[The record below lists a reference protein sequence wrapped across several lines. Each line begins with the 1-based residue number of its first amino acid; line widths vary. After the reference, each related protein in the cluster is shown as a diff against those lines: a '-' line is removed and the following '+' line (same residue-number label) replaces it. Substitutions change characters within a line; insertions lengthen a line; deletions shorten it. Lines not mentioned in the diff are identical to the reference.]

1 MANITQFLA
10 SCVKAEG
17 RVVLNVII
25 LLLLLVH
32 HGCQEVLRCS
42 DRHHEERGE
51 DGDDLGNRFLEIFQ
65 SAVIHLQSGRECVR
79 PQEDDVELQ
88 RKLEQGLI
96 GSFTSSDP
104 DVHPN
109 HPLTLA

>member
-1 MANITQFLA
+1 MAGIALKGEKGVNWQMAKITQFLA
-10 SCVKAEG
+10 SFVKAEG

-51 DGDDLGNRFLEIFQ
+51 DGDDLGNRILEIFQ
-65 SAVIHLQSGRECVR
+65 SAVKSTCRAEGNV
-79 PQEDDVELQ
+79 
-88 RKLEQGLI
+88 
-96 GSFTSSDP
+96 SD
-104 DVHPN
+104 
-109 HPLTLA
+109 LKKMM